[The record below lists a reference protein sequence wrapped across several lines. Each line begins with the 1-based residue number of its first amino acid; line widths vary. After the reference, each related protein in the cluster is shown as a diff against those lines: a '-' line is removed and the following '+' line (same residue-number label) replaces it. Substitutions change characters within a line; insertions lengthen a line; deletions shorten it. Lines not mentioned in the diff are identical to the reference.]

1 MSSENPCIHA
11 AFEEP
16 CRCLQCFFGA
26 SKVKAET
33 LISTGFLGF
42 SSENAHFYG
51 LLPVFVHIFSGN
63 LPHDDD
69 QWLLTERPVSGL
81 FQAEKNFPF
90 WGLCRGDGC
99 VESVH
104 HGSGDLEM
112 TNDCRGKIWFECFSG
127 GQRGSQSPL
136 PAPDQVHARVLGG
149 ESLGWAGQSIAFK
162 FRKGLADGRFLEE
175 LPKFGVVIEQPVANG
190 RELVLL
196 RHVSS
201 GGDDHFLGADVEVE
215 AGA

>member
-51 LLPVFVHIFSGN
+51 LLPVFALISPRNRTLDRAESPPG
-63 LPHDDD
+63 
-69 QWLLTERPVSGL
+69 LLSASRL
-81 FQAEKNFPF
+81 LQAEKNFPF
-90 WGLCRGDGC
+90 WGLCCGDGR

-104 HGSGDLEM
+104 HGSGDFEM

-127 GQRGSQSPL
+127 GQRGSQ
-136 PAPDQVHARVLGG
+136 RR
-149 ESLGWAGQSIAFK
+149 SIA
-162 FRKGLADGRFLEE
+162 RDWLVYSDRRSRRDLEE
-175 LPKFGVVIEQPVANG
+175 PF
-190 RELVLL
+190 
-196 RHVSS
+196 
-201 GGDDHFLGADVEVE
+201 
-215 AGA
+215 